1 MWALYPEPFAGNE
14 KNDYETIDSG
24 TFVADAQCTNGTNKA
39 HSPSDYLWQTT
50 NERDWYAADQIR
62 FVSLERE
69 YLAIDGRCANLQLVV
84 VCQELWPRDTLDSGF
99 SRHIAFAYAG
109 DVERNEDQ

>member
-24 TFVADAQCTNGTNKA
+24 TFVADAQCANGINKA

-50 NERDWYAADQIR
+50 NERDRYAENPNGFNCI
-62 FVSLERE
+62 ERE
-69 YLAIDGRCANLQLVV
+69 YCPIYGRCA
-84 VCQELWPRDTLDSGF
+84 
-99 SRHIAFAYAG
+99 
-109 DVERNEDQ
+109 DV